1 MNFYVKFFFN
11 KHYEIEGIKMES
23 IVKANKLC
31 LGYRRTGLIIKN
43 ANFTIYPKD
52 FVFIVGA
59 SGSGKS
65 TLLRSLYGNLPVQ
78 AGELQVL
85 RYNMQRISAHK
96 LALLRRKMGIVFQD
110 YKLIQDWNVEKN
122 IALPMIINKF
132 PKGEIKIQAEKLLSH
147 INLLHKANKYPLEL
161 SGGEQQRVALARAIA
176 HRPRLILCDEPT
188 GNLDDYSSDM
198 IWGLLKSSN
207 EQLNITI
214 IVVTHRIPKH
224 LKLQYRKIEIKE
236 GVVHEYA

>member
-1 MNFYVKFFFN
+1 
-11 KHYEIEGIKMES
+11 
-23 IVKANKLC
+23 
-31 LGYRRTGLIIKN
+31 
-43 ANFTIYPKD
+43 
-52 FVFIVGA
+52 
-59 SGSGKS
+59 
-65 TLLRSLYGNLPVQ
+65 
-78 AGELQVL
+78 
-85 RYNMQRISAHK
+85 
-96 LALLRRKMGIVFQD
+96 MGIVFQD

-132 PKGEIKIQAEKLLSH
+132 PKTEIKTQAEKLLSH
-147 INLLHKANKYPLEL
+147 ISLLHKANKYPQEL

-214 IVVTHRIPKH
+214 VVVTHRIPKH
-224 LKLQYRKIEIKE
+224 LNLKYRKIEIKE
-236 GVVHEYA
+236 GLIHEYA